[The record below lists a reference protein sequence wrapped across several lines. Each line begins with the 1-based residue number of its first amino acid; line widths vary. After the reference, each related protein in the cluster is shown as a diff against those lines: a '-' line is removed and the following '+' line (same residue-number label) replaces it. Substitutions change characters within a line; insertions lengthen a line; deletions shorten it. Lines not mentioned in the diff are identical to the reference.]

1 MKLNPFNTSGLFLR
15 GIPLLLL
22 SFTLFAAS
30 AQKVNVEVAEI
41 YDNRLSSRLVAEPA
55 STLVISIE
63 VAGLVTDARR
73 LLKVGSVTR
82 AVDNLGNSLQ
92 TDESSYY
99 TYNDHTI
106 LNLQFRSSERK
117 ATEISV
123 LEGTLKYFT
132 PTVANKGLLNVDK
145 PVDKLGTNILKGKYS
160 DITMV
165 LLDRKKLQKIKAEND
180 KAYKQ
185 QLDKLKKEYGPAAE
199 SIQELNEI
207 LEDPYFGSDDEIFFF
222 FYDPK
227 AQVKTMMVFDAEGN
241 HINYGGTTTGNHVSF
256 PLQESTLDNTM
267 KIELVIETP
276 QAVKEYPFAL
286 KNIILP

>member
-165 LLDRKKLQKIKAEND
+165 LLDRKKLQKMKAEND